1 VAAERACDVWMVA
14 GLARPSGV
22 RMVEGKPEGVRARSS
37 GQPRGAAG
45 PAPDGEAGRL
55 QPPWVVDRQTVERE
69 ALQWALWQNERSP
82 RTAAQFVRDWLG
94 RWSEPT

>member
-1 VAAERACDVWMVA
+1 
-14 GLARPSGV
+14 
-22 RMVEGKPEGVRARSS
+22 
-37 GQPRGAAG
+37 
-45 PAPDGEAGRL
+45 APDGEAGRL
-55 QPPWVVDRQTVERE
+55 QPPWVVDRQTLERE